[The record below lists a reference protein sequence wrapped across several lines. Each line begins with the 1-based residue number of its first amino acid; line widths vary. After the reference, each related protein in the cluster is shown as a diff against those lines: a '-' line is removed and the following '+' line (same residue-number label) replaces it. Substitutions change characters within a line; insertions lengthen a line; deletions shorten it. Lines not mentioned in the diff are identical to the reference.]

1 MSFSPLLK
9 SGREWS
15 VDRNSVSQSHR
26 VFMSIRSKRILGLL
40 GRSLWMNFNGAL
52 KQFFIQMQKIFSKYF
67 TYSLENTFHNE
78 NPGDRDCNS
87 TDVIARSFGWR
98 GGQLFSSS
106 QISQIW
112 KFCHSSFTQI
122 FPHVCHCTQLSRWST
137 HLWPKSFTASCNQ
150 FDEAAKTKKQRR
162 LKPKF

>member
-1 MSFSPLLK
+1 MVHWSNFSFRYK
-9 SGREWS
+9 
-15 VDRNSVSQSHR
+15 
-26 VFMSIRSKRILGLL
+26 
-40 GRSLWMNFNGAL
+40 
-52 KQFFIQMQKIFSKYF
+52 KIFSKYF

-106 QISQIW
+106 QIFQIW
-112 KFCHSSFTQI
+112 KFYHSSFTQI
-122 FPHVCHCTQLSRWST
+122 FPHVCHCTQLSRWPT

-150 FDEAAKTKKQRR
+150 FDEAAKTKKTKKTWAQILRERHQRYSYLNR
-162 LKPKF
+162 HNIIKARNQWK